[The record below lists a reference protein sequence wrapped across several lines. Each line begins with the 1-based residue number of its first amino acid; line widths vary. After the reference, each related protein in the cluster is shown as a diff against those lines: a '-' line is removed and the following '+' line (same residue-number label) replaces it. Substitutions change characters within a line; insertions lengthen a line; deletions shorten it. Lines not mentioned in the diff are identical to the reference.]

1 MKSLE
6 DQPQPTEVAR
16 AWMSALADG
25 RAEACE
31 PAVSAWA
38 SSDDARKTWHAYQVI
53 GDVLRSEDLA
63 TPAARDEAFLQ
74 SLRLRLAQEPTVLA
88 PEPLRQPIQS
98 AAPHAGRHSRIGLR
112 WGAAAAV
119 AGVFMVGG
127 VALTLQRVGGQPQLA
142 SSGATGAP
150 VASAVSTAPDR
161 LVSGQTG
168 VPVSLPV
175 NGSAALVEPETQ
187 QWRLLNERVLRDA
200 RLEDYLR
207 AHRGS
212 RAVGGRLEPVVLER

>member
-6 DQPQPTEVAR
+6 DQPEPAEAAR

-31 PAVSAWA
+31 PAVAAWA
-38 SSDDARKTWHAYQVI
+38 RSDDARKTWHAYQVI

-63 TPAARDEAFLQ
+63 APAARDEAFLRA
-74 SLRLRLAQEPTVLA
+74 LRVKLAQEPTVLA
-88 PEPLRQPIQS
+88 PEPLSRPAQI
-98 AAPHAGRHSRIGLR
+98 AAPHAARSGRSGLR

-127 VALTLQRVGGQPQLA
+127 VALTLQRVGSQPQLA
-142 SSGATGAP
+142 SSAAPAATTSVPAAAP
-150 VASAVSTAPDR
+150 VGVAV
-161 LVSGQTG
+161 QTTG
-168 VPVSLPV
+168 SL
-175 NGSAALVEPETQ
+175 ALNEPETQ
-187 QWRLLNERVLRDA
+187 QWRLVNERVLRDT

-212 RAVGGRLEPVVLER
+212 RAVGGRLEPVALER

>member
-1 MKSLE
+1 
-6 DQPQPTEVAR
+6 
-16 AWMSALADG
+16 
-25 RAEACE
+25 
-31 PAVSAWA
+31 
-38 SSDDARKTWHAYQVI
+38 VI

-142 SSGATGAP
+142 STGATGAPVAP